1 LDIPDSLYLQASA
14 KAMSF
19 GQDVGDFVVTV
30 LQREL
35 GLPLSKKGPKPALP
49 GDLAYAHSDNG
60 FLVFKRPSDQPVVTD
75 ALINVLREQE
85 GV

>member
-35 GLPLSKKGPKPALP
+35 GLPLSKKGFETCFI
-49 GDLAYAHSDNG
+49 SSTSM
-60 FLVFKRPSDQPVVTD
+60 F
-75 ALINVLREQE
+75 
-85 GV
+85 